1 MHKKKTGLE
10 NKLTK
15 SSRGGKRINSGRKKA
30 EYETKTIAFR
40 VRVEFVE
47 PIKKMVKDYIS
58 QRLQGDADKSL
69 DYLDFNSNIKAGQ
82 EAIELLKELR
92 GFAPYCTDHR
102 QRVDDILSKV
112 SVDMEVSQ
120 NEA

>member
-30 EYETKTIAFR
+30 DYETKTIAFR
-40 VRVEFVE
+40 VRIEFVE